1 MGFTRVDAP
10 DPDADEQANIV
21 YLNKGKSEKWL
32 PAAEVNGEGIF
43 IEFNKESIRAQRIRM
58 GWTQEE
64 LAEKMCVPKSTI
76 SAYENDRVDIK
87 SSVIVELSELL
98 ETTPNHLLGTGEYDT
113 DILEILGVLKK
124 MSPKLKKVA
133 LEQIKALSSVC

>member
-1 MGFTRVDAP
+1 MTAY
-10 DPDADEQANIV
+10 I
-21 YLNKGKSEKWL
+21 
-32 PAAEVNGEGIF
+32 
-43 IEFNKESIRAQRIRM
+43 KEETLGQRIRAQRISM

-87 SSVIVELSELL
+87 SSVIIELSALL
-98 ETTPNHLLGTGEYDT
+98 ETTPNHLLGIGEYDT

>member
-1 MGFTRVDAP
+1 M
-10 DPDADEQANIV
+10 
-21 YLNKGKSEKWL
+21 EKT
-32 PAAEVNGEGIF
+32 I
-43 IEFNKESIRAQRIRM
+43 IKEETLGQRIRAQRMRM

-87 SSVIVELSELL
+87 SSVIVELSKLL
-98 ETTPNHLLGTGEYDT
+98 ETIPNHLLGTGEYDT
-113 DILEILGVLKK
+113 DILEILCVLKQ
-124 MSPKLKKVA
+124 MSPGLKKVA

>member
-1 MGFTRVDAP
+1 MTTY
-10 DPDADEQANIV
+10 I
-21 YLNKGKSEKWL
+21 
-32 PAAEVNGEGIF
+32 
-43 IEFNKESIRAQRIRM
+43 KEETLGQRIRAQRIRM
-58 GWTQEE
+58 GWTQE
-64 LAEKMCVPKSTI
+64 
-76 SAYENDRVDIK
+76 
-87 SSVIVELSELL
+87 ELL

>member
-1 MGFTRVDAP
+1 M
-10 DPDADEQANIV
+10 
-21 YLNKGKSEKWL
+21 
-32 PAAEVNGEGIF
+32 
-43 IEFNKESIRAQRIRM
+43 
-58 GWTQEE
+58 
-64 LAEKMCVPKSTI
+64 
-76 SAYENDRVDIK
+76 
-87 SSVIVELSELL
+87 IVELSELL